1 MVVRMKEKKRESLFY
16 GSVLFSFFLSP
27 GICCYKEKV
36 GQEICLS
43 PLMSIPCGKGT
54 FALDMGVR
62 QMSHSVGRDVREVE
76 HEPAWPI

>member
-1 MVVRMKEKKRESLFY
+1 MDLCFF
-16 GSVLFSFFLSP
+16 LSFFPSP

-43 PLMSIPCGKGT
+43 HLMSIPCGKGT

-62 QMSHSVGRDVREVE
+62 QTSHSVGRDVREVE